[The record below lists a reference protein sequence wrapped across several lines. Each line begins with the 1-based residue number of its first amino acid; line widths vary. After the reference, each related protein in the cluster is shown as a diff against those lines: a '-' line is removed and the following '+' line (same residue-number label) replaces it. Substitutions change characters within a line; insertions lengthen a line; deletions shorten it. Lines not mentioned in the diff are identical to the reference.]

1 MASATSG
8 NTRCS
13 TLQTS
18 EKGPAA
24 LPHHDLHRN
33 NITRMIVIDTGIEID
48 IEFEIEIT
56 NSAART
62 IHPHTPPWQ
71 EPSGCDIVVIC

>member
-1 MASATSG
+1 
-8 NTRCS
+8 
-13 TLQTS
+13 
-18 EKGPAA
+18 
-24 LPHHDLHRN
+24 
-33 NITRMIVIDTGIEID
+33 MIVIDTGIEID